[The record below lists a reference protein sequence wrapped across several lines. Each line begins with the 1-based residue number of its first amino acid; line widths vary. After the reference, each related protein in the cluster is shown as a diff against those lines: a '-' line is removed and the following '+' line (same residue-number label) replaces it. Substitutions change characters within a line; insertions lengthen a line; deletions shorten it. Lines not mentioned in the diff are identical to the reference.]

1 MICLNVHGVVSL
13 VIYMTKLIY
22 PSPKICFFSFLA
34 KAPDAQIIYSEV
46 ANTIGKTAL
55 QFALVGGLFTAGS
68 QVSAMFRQTNDSAN
82 YGVGGACVGAY
93 SGLRSGGG
101 RLHMVVVK
109 AIAFGVFG
117 TAVATIARSKSNPVG
132 SAHVSHILSMRFP
145 TALNASSVA
154 DKSSH

>member
-1 MICLNVHGVVSL
+1 M
-13 VIYMTKLIY
+13 
-22 PSPKICFFSFLA
+22 
-34 KAPDAQIIYSEV
+34 
-46 ANTIGKTAL
+46 
-55 QFALVGGLFTAGS
+55 FTAGS

-117 TAVATIARSKSNPVG
+117 TAVATIARSPSNPAG
-132 SAHVSHILSMRFP
+132 SAHVNRILSMRFP
-145 TALNASSVA
+145 TDVNSSSGSA
-154 DKSSH
+154 EKSSH